1 MNYSVLVN
9 IIQQIE
15 KYESQLGTIENEFV
29 FAEWLLQQKNQTQ
42 SIEFEKEE
50 NIEESAESI
59 ISKYIIFLNRYA
71 KMHMKKMLT
80 DSAINNFDDFSF
92 LIYLFPNHSFTKM
105 ELIEKNVMEKT
116 SGMEVINR
124 LLKNELLKQSTD
136 INDKRSK
143 RLTLTEK
150 GKTALVQSFE
160 QMNAIANIITGDLNT
175 YQKQTLMH
183 LLDQL
188 HHYHL
193 PIYLHKKG

>member
-1 MNYSVLVN
+1 MNYQMLVN

-15 KYESQLGTIENEFV
+15 KYESQLGPLNNEFV

-42 SIEFEKEE
+42 SIEFVKEE
-50 NIEESAESI
+50 NMEESTESV

-124 LLKNELLKQSTD
+124 LLKNELLQQSTD
-136 INDKRSK
+136 MNDKRSK

-150 GKTALVQSFE
+150 GTTALAASFAA
-160 QMNAIANIITGDLNT
+160 MNTIAHTITGNLND
-175 YQKQTLMH
+175 YQKQTLLH
-183 LLDQL
+183 LLHQL
-188 HHYHL
+188 HLFHL
-193 PIYLHKKG
+193 PIYHQKK